1 MRMDNNISSSVKKYI
16 LYSAAALTMIAAT
29 VFILYQQVSKNI
41 INTNIATMNEVALHD
56 SMAVESVINERWSLL
71 EALGDDLRHER
82 FTTTKE
88 VLAELRQGRHFVN
101 AKMLVLVDDK
111 GTVYRRPDW

>member
-1 MRMDNNISSSVKKYI
+1 MRMENNISSTVKKYI

-88 VLAELRQGRHFVN
+88 VLAELREKLERYIEIN
-101 AKMLVLVDDK
+101 K
-111 GTVYRRPDW
+111 GFRTVYLQFDFSRKY